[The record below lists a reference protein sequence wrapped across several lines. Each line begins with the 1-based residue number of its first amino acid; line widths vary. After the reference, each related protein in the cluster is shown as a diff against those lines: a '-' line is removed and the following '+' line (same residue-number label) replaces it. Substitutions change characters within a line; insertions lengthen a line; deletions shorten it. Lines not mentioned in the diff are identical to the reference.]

1 MSGELLEDS
10 YNLLAVLL
18 GGLPISQPV
27 HYSEDSACRH
37 CGTIDGC
44 GENFC
49 QEFSGGFA
57 WLVFGA
63 DGVVK
68 AFIAWIAW
76 CGDDCHCASVESLG
90 GVELV

>member
-1 MSGELLEDS
+1 M
-10 YNLLAVLL
+10 
-18 GGLPISQPV
+18 
-27 HYSEDSACRH
+27 R
-37 CGTIDGC
+37 
-44 GENFC
+44 
-49 QEFSGGFA
+49 FA